1 MFSGQ
6 VGFEP
11 STQTQLS
18 DAPKDSSQFRA
29 KVSIDK
35 GPLKSAFLHLRLLQ
49 PSDAEE
55 LFALVETNRTY
66 LKQWLSWLD
75 TTQTLDDMRHFIRQT
90 QARVRDRQGFAAAL
104 IVNEHIMGVAG
115 LNGINWSDRQS
126 SIGYWIAQN
135 QQGKGLITAACKA
148 ILHHAFTHLE
158 LNRIAILC
166 ASGNHRSQAIPE
178 RLGFIHEGTLREAQ
192 WIYNHFVDHEIYAI
206 LHSDWK
212 KQNHSSLPDCLPDFL
227 TDPLPDLLLPDRSF
241 LTASLIPYIDRCC
254 ICLAC

>member
-11 STQTQLS
+11 SPQTQLP
-18 DAPKDSSQFRA
+18 DAPKNSSGFRA
-29 KVSIDK
+29 TVSLGQD
-35 GPLKSAFLHLRLLQ
+35 PLKAKVLHLRLLQ

-90 QARVRDRQGFAAAL
+90 QARVRDRQGFAAAIL
-104 IVNEHIMGVAG
+104 YNEQIVGTAG
-115 LNGINWSDRQS
+115 LNEINWSDRQS

-135 QQGKGLITAACKA
+135 QQGKGLITTACKA

-158 LNRIAILC
+158 LNRVAILC
-166 ASGNHRSQAIPE
+166 ATGNHRSQAIPK
-178 RLGFIHEGTLREAQ
+178 RLGFVHEGTLREAQ
-192 WIYNHFVDHEIYAI
+192 WLYNHFVNHEIYAI
-206 LHSDWK
+206 LHRDWK
-212 KQNHSSLPDCLPDFL
+212 KQNHSNPPN
-227 TDPLPDLLLPDRSF
+227 PLSAPLLDSPS
-241 LTASLIPYIDRCC
+241 
-254 ICLAC
+254 

>member
-11 STQTQLS
+11 STQTQLP
-18 DAPKDSSQFRA
+18 DAPKNSSEFRA
-29 KVSIDK
+29 KVSIGK
-35 GPLKSAFLHLRLLQ
+35 NPHKANFLHLRLLQ

-55 LFALVETNRTY
+55 LFALVDTNRTY

-90 QARVRDRQGFAAAL
+90 QARVRDRQGFAAAIL
-104 IVNEHIMGVAG
+104 YNEQIAGVAG
-115 LNGINWSDRQS
+115 LNEINWNDRQS

-135 QQGKGLITAACKA
+135 HQGKGLITTACQA

-166 ASGNHRSQAIPE
+166 ASGNHRSQAIPK
-178 RLGFIHEGTLREAQ
+178 RLGFVHEGTLREAQ
-192 WIYNHFVDHEIYAI
+192 WLYNHFVNHEIYAI
-206 LHSDWK
+206 LHRDWK
-212 KQNHSSLPDCLPDFL
+212 KQNHSNPPN
-227 TDPLPDLLLPDRSF
+227 PLSAPLLDSPS
-241 LTASLIPYIDRCC
+241 
-254 ICLAC
+254 